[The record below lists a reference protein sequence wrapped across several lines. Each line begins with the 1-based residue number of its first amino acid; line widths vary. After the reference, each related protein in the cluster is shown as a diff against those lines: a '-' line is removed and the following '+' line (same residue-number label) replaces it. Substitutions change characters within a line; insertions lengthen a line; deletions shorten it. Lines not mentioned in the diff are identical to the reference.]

1 MAIIQYYTII
11 LAPAISVFLYLSQCG
26 LICVKSE
33 SKIIKKKKKY
43 IHLVSVQKSIHKEI
57 KSNNSRAKY
66 AQP

>member
-11 LAPAISVFLYLSQCG
+11 LAPALSVFLYLSQYR

-33 SKIIKKKKKY
+33 SKIIKKKF
-43 IHLVSVQKSIHKEI
+43 HLVSFQSSIHKEI